1 MTDQDLTAPIQI
13 GPLTPE
19 EWASLFLVNGDDGQ
33 DERNPLPE
41 CCGNI
46 AEIRNA
52 FADVLRIGGAP
63 DLGALRLVPVWEDI
77 YYCLDEQEVMANPVL
92 RKLYDTYVAGRDP
105 IPDDAAAYE
114 QFRGRPLDQ
123 VKQYLDT
130 VDHPDSLFRLE
141 SREGRMH
148 ALTRMAGA
156 FVAYVVDDN
165 ERQEAARIL
174 AEKLGM
180 DLERVC
186 LVVDVM
192 RQDNRLPFRPTF
204 EPHRVEATGDVR

>member
-1 MTDQDLTAPIQI
+1 MTDLTEPIRI

-19 EWASLFLVNGDDGQ
+19 EWASLFLVNGEYQ

-52 FADVLRIGGAP
+52 FTDVLRIGGDP
-63 DLGALRLVPVWEDI
+63 QLGALRLAPVWEDI
-77 YYCLDEQEVMANPVL
+77 YYCLDRDEVLANPVL
-92 RKLYDTYVAGRDP
+92 RKLHDAYVAGRAP
-105 IPDDAAAYE
+105 IPDDAEAYE
-114 QFRGRPLDQ
+114 QFRAKPFDQ
-123 VKQYLDT
+123 VKTFLDT
-130 VDHPDSLFRLE
+130 VDAPDSLFRLDT
-141 SREGRMH
+141 REGRMH

-156 FVAYVVDDN
+156 FVAYVVDDD
-165 ERQEAARIL
+165 ERQEAAFIL

-180 DLERVC
+180 SPERVC

-192 RQDNRLPFRPTF
+192 RQDNRLPFRTTLASD
-204 EPHRVEATGDVR
+204 RVADETGAR